1 MDCRI
6 EARRRSKEKRES
18 GKAEE
23 TFVESD
29 CPCSV
34 VVVAA
39 VDYFAAAGTKHNSEI
54 GGWQMRL
61 AFLAGKGS
69 REAVGR
75 GVRG

>member
-6 EARRRSKEKRES
+6 EVRHKLKEKRES

-34 VVVAA
+34 VAA
-39 VDYFAAAGTKHNSEI
+39 ADYFAAAETKHNSEI

-69 REAVGR
+69 REAVGT

>member
-6 EARRRSKEKRES
+6 EVRHKLKEKRES

-29 CPCSV
+29 CLCS

-69 REAVGR
+69 REAVGT

>member
-1 MDCRI
+1 VDCRI
-6 EARRRSKEKRES
+6 EVRHKLKEKRES

-34 VVVAA
+34 VAA
-39 VDYFAAAGTKHNSEI
+39 ADYFAAAETKHNSEI

-61 AFLAGKGS
+61 VFLAGKGS
-69 REAVGR
+69 REAVGM